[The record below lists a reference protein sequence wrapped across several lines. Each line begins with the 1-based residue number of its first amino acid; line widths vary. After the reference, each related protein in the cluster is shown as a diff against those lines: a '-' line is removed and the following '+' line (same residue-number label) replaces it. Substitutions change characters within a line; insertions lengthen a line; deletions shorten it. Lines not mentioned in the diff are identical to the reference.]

1 MNVVI
6 FGATGMIGQGVLRE
20 CLQDPGVMRVLAIG
34 RAATGIQHPKLRDLV
49 HQDMWRYDAIEG
61 QLAGFDACFFCLGV
75 SSAGMA
81 EADYERITFGIAIA
95 AAETLARLNPSMTFV
110 YVSGAGADSSEAGR
124 IMWARVKGKTENAIL
139 RLPFKASYVFRPGVV
154 QPVHGARS
162 RTPAY
167 RVLYAVA
174 KPLLPVLRRVMP
186 GYILTTEQFG
196 RAMLTAV
203 RRGAPKRVLESTDIS
218 ALVPA

>member
-167 RVLYAVA
+167 RVIYAVA